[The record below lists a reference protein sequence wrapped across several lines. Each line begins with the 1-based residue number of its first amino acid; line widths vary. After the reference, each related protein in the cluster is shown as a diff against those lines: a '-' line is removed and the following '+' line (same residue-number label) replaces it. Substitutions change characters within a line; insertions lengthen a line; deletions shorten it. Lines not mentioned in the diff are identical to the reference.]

1 MTTRADRITQVS
13 KTPELFSDFLDDL
26 VPHPVTGDIARVK
39 NEQSIKQALR
49 NIVLTNIGE
58 RPFQSYIGSNVTRSL
73 FDMNDVITAENIRAH
88 VDVAIKNCEPRVNLI
103 DVSVSSFPTEDKMA
117 VNIVFAIVNSTA
129 LQNINLILR
138 RVR

>member
-26 VPHPVTGDIARVK
+26 IPHPVTGDIARVK

>member
-26 VPHPVTGDIARVK
+26 VPHPVTGDVARVK

>member
-26 VPHPVTGDIARVK
+26 VPHPVTGDVARIK
-39 NEQSIKQALR
+39 NEQSIRQALK
-49 NIVLTNIGE
+49 NIVLTNYGE

-73 FDMNDVITAENIRAH
+73 FEMNDDITAESIRAH

-103 DVSVSSFPTEDKMA
+103 NVDVTSFPMEDKMA